1 MKKGVRSGPW
11 NGIGSLNSRTR
22 ISRLIG
28 ALHTGLTQKTVWY
41 TEHAREEGEGSGGR
55 EGRQAR
61 GGLGGVAK
69 AGGGARGGQPGRE
82 VRAVLGSILGP
93 KTAPKRDQK
102 WDHFWDPKA
111 PHLRG
116 PNNAPPKNVP
126 KCSPRDL
133 D

>member
-1 MKKGVRSGPW
+1 MKKGVHSGPW

-61 GGLGGVAK
+61 GGVGGVAM
-69 AGGGARGGQPGRE
+69 AGGGARGGQPVGRSE
-82 VRAVLGSILGP
+82 GSGSRSKGIGNSEAEDGSRRAAARCMS
-93 KTAPKRDQK
+93 R
-102 WDHFWDPKA
+102 
-111 PHLRG
+111 R
-116 PNNAPPKNVP
+116 N
-126 KCSPRDL
+126 
-133 D
+133 

>member
-61 GGLGGVAK
+61 GGVGGVAM
-69 AGGGARGGQPGRE
+69 AGGVARGGQPGKKWGQW
-82 VRAVLGSILGP
+82 V
-93 KTAPKRDQK
+93 PKRRHWQQRGRRWQK
-102 WDHFWDPKA
+102 AGGETFE
-111 PHLRG
+111 REEME
-116 PNNAPPKNVP
+116 
-126 KCSPRDL
+126 
-133 D
+133 

>member
-61 GGLGGVAK
+61 GGVGGVAM

-82 VRAVLGSILGP
+82 VRAVGAEAKALAAARQRMAEGRR
-93 KTAPKRDQK
+93 RDT
-102 WDHFWDPKA
+102 
-111 PHLRG
+111 
-116 PNNAPPKNVP
+116 
-126 KCSPRDL
+126 
-133 D
+133 